1 MCPKL
6 PSGSPTATLISTFP
20 NLQELHVNIINL
32 SDQLLQELSSPRRR
46 TPLCS
51 LVIRHID
58 LRPQPSPD
66 DMIWEV
72 ILQSPENPVKGPS
85 FPQLSPAAWKQL
97 AKASPSLKVE
107 CCVVVADELPE
118 LSEII
123 RPETPLVKLKVVCG
137 RAEEES
143 VVRLYQDL
151 GQNHHETLEDLELS
165 MGSET
170 NRLHTERMQG
180 HLKDMVLACSRVQH
194 LVCDVE
200 LHHHHLDEVRDS
212 RLWKTFR
219 FNPSRVITTEDGV
232 EGAGSDSTSGDEG

>member
-1 MCPKL
+1 MCPNL

-20 NLQELHVNIINL
+20 NLQELHLNIINL
-32 SDQLLQELSSPRRR
+32 SDQLLQELSSPRRH
-46 TPLCS
+46 TPLHS

-58 LRPQPSPD
+58 LRPEPLSDPNRDLFLRLVYQLAD
-66 DMIWEV
+66 FKV
-72 ILQSPENPVKGPS
+72 NGQS
-85 FPQLSPAAWKQL
+85 FPQLSPATWKQL

-180 HLKDMVLACSRVQH
+180 HLKDMVLACSRMRH
-194 LVCDVE
+194 LVCDVD
-200 LHHHHLDEVRDS
+200 LHHQYLVEVRDS
-212 RLWKTFR
+212 RLWKTLR
-219 FNPSRVITTEDGV
+219 FNPSRVITTEDGGGRCRV
-232 EGAGSDSTSGDEG
+232 